1 MTLADRLRNVPLF
14 RDLPADTVADL
25 VETMARRRLDA
36 GELLFSQGDEG
47 AECFVILDGSL
58 EVLTYI
64 NGAEHRLEIYRAG
77 QLIGEMALLD
87 RSPRSATVRALEPST
102 LLVLTE
108 NEFVRLLGSS
118 PTMALAMLRNSTSRV
133 RNTNQRMIG
142 DLERKNAELLA
153 AYQQLQAAQAELIRL
168 NRLEE
173 ELAVARR
180 IQESFLPRRLPQPPG
195 WQIAAFSRG
204 AQAVGGDFYDCIE
217 LADGRLGLVVADA
230 CGKGV
235 TAALFVALTRSLL
248 RAASLAPTLF
258 HTRTDQHASILVDA
272 LQLTNDYI
280 CREHADSN
288 MFITL
293 FYGLLDLT
301 TGDLDYV
308 NAGHNPPLLLR
319 AVEGDLNELGEGTL
333 PIGIL
338 ANQDYPVQRTQIV
351 PGDRLVAFS
360 DGITEAMNAAGE
372 LFDDARLL
380 AVIRDHGRLPA
391 AELVQTIVQATET
404 HVAGAPQADDMTL
417 LVVGRV

>member
-1 MTLADRLRNVPLF
+1 MTLADRLRSVPLF
-14 RDLPADTVADL
+14 RDLPADTLAALMQD
-25 VETMARRRLDA
+25 MAQRRLDA

-77 QLIGEMALLD
+77 QIIGEMALID
-87 RSPRSATVRALEPST
+87 RSPRSASVRALEFST

-108 NEFVRLLGSS
+108 REFVRLIGSS

-195 WQIAAFSRG
+195 WQIAAFSCG

-258 HTRTDQHASILVDA
+258 QNGVDQNAGILVNA

-293 FYGLLDLT
+293 FYGLLNLES
-301 TGDLDYV
+301 GDLDYV

-319 AVEGDLNELGEGTL
+319 AEDDDLRELAEGTL

-338 ANQDYPVQRTQIV
+338 AHQEYPVQRTRIA
-351 PGDRLVAFS
+351 PGDRLIAFS

-380 AVIRDHGRLPA
+380 ATIREHGRMPA

-417 LVVGRV
+417 LVVGRA